1 MAGKLKNCPECGKL
15 FMDMGSRICRDC
27 LEREDELMV
36 RVSSFVRDHPH
47 STIKDIVEG
56 VEGVKE
62 RLVRRMIKEGRF
74 VEHTLYNGNY
84 YGSTKDQIAPNKCV
98 VIDPAGLRSYINL
111 HNKNIITFYL
121 EADEETR
128 HKRMITRGDAPE
140 KIKSRIENDRIAFR
154 PENIAK
160 VDYVIDASNNK
171 SIEQVAAEIYQHYIN
186 HEKRKN

>member
-36 RVSSFVRDHPH
+36 QVSSFVRDHPH

-74 VEHTLYNGNY
+74 VQDGIDISYPCE
-84 YGSTKDQIAPNKCV
+84 KCGKP
-98 VIDPAGLRSYINL
+98 I
-111 HNKNIITFYL
+111 H
-121 EADEETR
+121 
-128 HKRMITRGDAPE
+128 RGRFCD
-140 KIKSRIENDRIAFR
+140 KCD
-154 PENIAK
+154 
-160 VDYVIDASNNK
+160 
-171 SIEQVAAEIYQHYIN
+171 AEIKKDVMKAQKN
-186 HEKRKN
+186 AVERAVKAVAEKRPMGTGFRSKDMGQKQ

>member
-1 MAGKLKNCPECGKL
+1 MIVLAGASASGKTEVAKVL
-15 FMDMGSRICRDC
+15 AAKYGITKIVTTTTRDKRIGEVNGIDYFFVTK
-27 LEREDELMV
+27 EQFEKMIIED
-36 RVSSFVRDHPH
+36 
-47 STIKDIVEG
+47 
-56 VEGVKE
+56 
-62 RLVRRMIKEGRF
+62 RF
-74 VEHTLYNGNY
+74 VEYTLYNGQM
-84 YGSTKDQIAPNKCV
+84 YGSTKDQIANDKCV

-171 SIEQVAAEIYQHYIN
+171 SIEQVASEIYQYYIN
-186 HEKRKN
+186 HKKRKN